1 MKRRVVWCLA
11 IVVIACSEAKP
22 DYIVKVGET
31 LLTETM
37 IDSALRND
45 VRGQTNARDLYIQ
58 QWIQTETLY
67 QKAKMVGMDKDPRY
81 LQQMALIQK
90 ELLVQAFVEGEL
102 DKSIQITKQEIE
114 QFYQEHS
121 KEFEIPEDQV
131 KTEYFFTR
139 EKLKAKNLEQQLI
152 RMARIRVKDFVDLV
166 TQAASDSDIIGATEF
181 LPRDKFEEKIAKY
194 LFAKNATD
202 EIIGPIQ
209 NKNGYYTLWHVEEI
223 RPKGAPKPLAQVE
236 GEIEA
241 RLKAIKRKR
250 KTEELV
256 KKIKNEI
263 PIEYNTPLTP

>member
-1 MKRRVVWCLA
+1 MKW
-11 IVVIACSEAKP
+11 IVITAVMACACSEAKP
-22 DYIVKVGET
+22 DYIVKIGESV
-31 LLTETM
+31 LTEAM
-37 IDSALRND
+37 VDSALRND

-67 QKAKMVGMDKDPRY
+67 QKARLAGADKDPRY
-81 LQQMALIQK
+81 QHQIAFIQK
-90 ELLVQAFVEGEL
+90 ELLVQTYVEGEL
-102 DKSIQITKQEIE
+102 DKSIQVTKQEIE
-114 QFYQEHS
+114 EFYQQHS

-139 EKLKAKNLEQQLI
+139 EKQKAKNLEQQLI
-152 RMARIRVKDFVDLV
+152 RMARIRVKDFVDMV

-209 NKNGYYTLWHVEEI
+209 NKDGYYTLWHVEEI
-223 RPKGAPKPLAQVE
+223 RPKGTPRPLAQVE

-256 KKIKNEI
+256 KKVKNEI
-263 PIEYNTPLTP
+263 PIDYNTPLVP